1 MDLKEIKI
9 MKMMNDMEL
18 EMVAGG
24 NSKIEKTVDAI
35 ADSAILDYISDK
47 VWYFF
52 RVLEYIYTR

>member
-1 MDLKEIKI
+1 

-35 ADSAILDYISDK
+35 ADSGILDYAADK
-47 VWYFF
+47 IWEFF